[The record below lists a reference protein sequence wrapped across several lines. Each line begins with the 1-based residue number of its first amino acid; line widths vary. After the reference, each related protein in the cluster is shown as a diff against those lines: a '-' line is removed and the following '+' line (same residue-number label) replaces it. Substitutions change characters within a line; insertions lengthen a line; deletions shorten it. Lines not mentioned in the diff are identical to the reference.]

1 MRNIDVVFLDSPMGP
16 IEVKASLKG
25 ITSISFRNQKGTN
38 EGDNT
43 LLEQAVTE
51 LKEYF
56 LGQRK
61 SFDLPLDIEGTPFR
75 MKVWKELSKI
85 PYGETISYK
94 ELASRIGN
102 AKASRAVGG
111 ANNKNPIG
119 IVVPCHRVIG
129 ANGALVGY
137 EGGIDKK
144 KWLLDFEKENKRLE
158 EER

>member
-1 MRNIDVVFLDSPMGP
+1 MRNKDVVFMDSPMGP

-25 ITSISFRNQKGTN
+25 ITSISFRNQKGIN
-38 EGDNT
+38 EGDSP

-56 LGQRK
+56 GGQRK

-75 MKVWKELSKI
+75 MKVWNELSKI

-102 AKASRAVGG
+102 VKASRAVGG